1 MTPAERAL
9 VSTNAERRVAAAIAA
24 GEDVRNPSVQRRIA
38 SESGASVEMVRDIVG
53 RGK

>member
-1 MTPAERAL
+1 MTPAALAL
-9 VSTNAERRVAAAIAA
+9 VRANAARRVAAAIAA

-38 SESGASVEMVRDIVG
+38 SETGASVEMVRDIVG